1 MKQGWF
7 ITFEGPDG
15 SGKTTQIKRLK
26 LFLDK
31 QGYDT
36 LLTREP
42 GGTIIGEKIR
52 KIILDPNHIEMN
64 SVTETLLYAA
74 SRAQHVYEVIRPAL
88 NEDKIVICDRFMD
101 SSIAY
106 QGYGRNLGDNV
117 RIINEMAVDGLVP
130 DLTFLLVVDPDEG
143 KRRIIN
149 GELDRL
155 EMEKIE
161 YHRKVYKGYME
172 LADKYSDRMV
182 LIDGSKGIDEIN
194 EEITNIVSKLIF
206 KHIKE

>member
-74 SRAQHVYEVIRPAL
+74 SRAQHVYEVIRPGL